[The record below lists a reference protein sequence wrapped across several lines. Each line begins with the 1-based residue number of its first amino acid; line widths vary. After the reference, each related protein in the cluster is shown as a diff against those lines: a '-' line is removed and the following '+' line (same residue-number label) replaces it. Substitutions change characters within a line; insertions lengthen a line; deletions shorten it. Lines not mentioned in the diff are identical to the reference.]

1 VDKTELLVSN
11 RVAYL
16 SPGQEVSKN
25 VLKIVIAND
34 DGIDAPGLAALVRCA
49 RRLGDVVI
57 VAPQHPQSGIAHRVT
72 TRDPIRINELEAN
85 RHSVD
90 GTPADCARIALKVI
104 APDAGWL
111 ISGINPGAN
120 LGSDV
125 YNSGT
130 VAAAR
135 EAAILGYRA
144 IAVSQYI
151 AKDQKVDWSVTGDH
165 AGPVLQMLMNRDLA
179 KGHFWNINLPHPIRK
194 NSKLAYKF
202 CELDTHPH
210 DYTYL
215 RNGDELTYKGS
226 IHERP
231 RDPGKDVAVCF
242 DEGRIAITCLAV
254 GTGELH

>member
-1 VDKTELLVSN
+1 M
-11 RVAYL
+11 
-16 SPGQEVSKN
+16 SKN
-25 VLKIVIAND
+25 VLKIVITND
-34 DGIDAPGLAALVRCA
+34 DGVDAPGLEALVRCA

-72 TRDPIRINELEAN
+72 TREPIHINELEAN
-85 RHSVD
+85 RHSID

-104 APDAGWL
+104 APDAKWL
-111 ISGINPGAN
+111 IAGINPGAN

-144 IAVSQYI
+144 MAVSQYI

-165 AGPVLQMLMNRDLA
+165 ACPVLQMLISRDLS
-179 KGHFWNINLPHPIRK
+179 KGHFWNVNLPHPIHK
-194 NSKLAYKF
+194 NSKLAYEF
-202 CELDTHPH
+202 CELDTLPH
-210 DYTYL
+210 NYVYS
-215 RNGDELTYKGS
+215 RNGNELIYMGT

-242 DEGRIAITCLAV
+242 DEGRIAITCLTV
-254 GTGELH
+254 GTGEI

>member
-1 VDKTELLVSN
+1 MRT
-11 RVAYL
+11 
-16 SPGQEVSKN
+16 
-25 VLKIVIAND
+25 ND
-34 DGIDAPGLAALVRCA
+34 DGIDAPGLEALVRCV
-49 RRLGDVVI
+49 RRLGDAVV
-57 VAPQHPQSGIAHRVT
+57 VAPQHAQSGIAHRVT
-72 TRDPIRINELEAN
+72 TRDPIRINQFDPN
-85 RHSVD
+85 RYSID
-90 GTPADCARIALKVI
+90 GTPADCTRIALKVI
-104 APDAGWL
+104 APDADWL

-151 AKDQKVDWSVTGDH
+151 AKDQKVDWSITAYH
-165 AGPVLQMLMNRDLA
+165 AGPVLQMLVSRDLTQ
-179 KGHFWNINLPHPIRK
+179 GHYWNVNLPHPIRK
-194 NSKLAYKF
+194 NSKLAYEF

-210 DYTYL
+210 NYVYHQ
-215 RNGDELTYKGS
+215 NGNELTYKGT

-242 DEGRIAITCLAV
+242 DEGKIAITRLAV
-254 GTGELH
+254 GMGPGELQ

>member
-1 VDKTELLVSN
+1 MGKTEPSVSN
-11 RVAYL
+11 RPERL
-16 SPGQEVSKN
+16 SSTRRGGKN
-25 VLKIVIAND
+25 VLKIVITND
-34 DGIDAPGLAALVRCA
+34 DGIDAPGLDALFRCA

-57 VAPQHPQSGIAHRVT
+57 VAPRHPQSGMAHRVT
-72 TRDPIRINELEAN
+72 TREPIRINELEAN

-151 AKDQKVDWSVTGDH
+151 AKDQKVDWSLTGDH
-165 AGPVLQMLMNRDLA
+165 TCPVLQMLLSRDLA
-179 KGHFWNINLPHPIRK
+179 RGYFWNVNLPHPIYK
-194 NSKLAYKF
+194 NSTLAYEF

-210 DYTYL
+210 NYSY
-215 RNGDELTYKGS
+215 RQNGNELTYTGT

-231 RDPGKDVAVCF
+231 RDAGKDVAVCF
-242 DEGRIAITCLAV
+242 DEGRIAITRLAV
-254 GTGELH
+254 GTAEL

>member
-1 VDKTELLVSN
+1 
-11 RVAYL
+11 
-16 SPGQEVSKN
+16 
-25 VLKIVIAND
+25 
-34 DGIDAPGLAALVRCA
+34 
-49 RRLGDVVI
+49 
-57 VAPQHPQSGIAHRVT
+57 
-72 TRDPIRINELEAN
+72 
-85 RHSVD
+85 
-90 GTPADCARIALKVI
+90 LKVI
-104 APDAGWL
+104 ASDADWL

-151 AKDQKVDWSVTGDH
+151 AKDQKVEWSITGDH
-165 AGPVLQMLMNRDLA
+165 AGPVLLMLVSRDLA
-179 KGHFWNINLPHPIRK
+179 RGHFWNVNLPHPIRK
-194 NSKLAYKF
+194 NSRLRYEF

-210 DYTYL
+210 NYVYHQTG
-215 RNGDELTYKGS
+215 NEFTYKGS

-242 DEGRIAITCLAV
+242 DEGRIAITRLSV
-254 GTGELH
+254 GMGTAELQ